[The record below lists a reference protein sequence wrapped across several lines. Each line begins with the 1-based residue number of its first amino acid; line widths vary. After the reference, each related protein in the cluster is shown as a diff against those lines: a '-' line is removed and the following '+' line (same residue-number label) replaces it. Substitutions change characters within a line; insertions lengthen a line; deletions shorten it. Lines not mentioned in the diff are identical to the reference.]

1 MKDISEVTDLM
12 AELLE
17 NNVDC
22 EANAFTK
29 RGREIINE
37 ISDFAEQTRI
47 FKDNKEKG
55 DMFDDATV
63 VQLFGYMLDRIV
75 NAPTPIHRDMSVILI
90 MPFVR
95 RKLQEEENQGN
106 VQDNPE

>member
-1 MKDISEVTDLM
+1 MKDISEVTGLM

-17 NNVDC
+17 NNVDY
-22 EANAFTK
+22 ETTVFTE

-47 FKDNKEKG
+47 FKDNEEKG
-55 DMFDDATV
+55 KMFDGSTV
-63 VQLFGYMLDRIV
+63 RQIFGYMLDRVV
-75 NAPTPIHRDMSVILI
+75 NAPTSIHRDTSIILI

-95 RKLQEEENQGN
+95 RKLQEEENQ
-106 VQDNPE
+106 